1 MSDLYVDA
9 VDARYETHRICVDV
23 TAGCALRRGASA
35 MQKPSLA
42 RPTHSTRVGR
52 QRVSGLSPPLWPC
65 SGPWA
70 CASRHRGFKY
80 LGFRAWGA
88 RAFWGLNERE
98 LLVWIV
104 SCWLDFEDLRVDYT
118 HWGRFGCS
126 IYSP

>member
-35 MQKPSLA
+35 MQKPNLA
-42 RPTHSTRVGR
+42 RLHSTRVGR

-80 LGFRAWGA
+80 LGLGFGGRGFIGA
-88 RAFWGLNERE
+88 
-98 LLVWIV
+98 
-104 SCWLDFEDLRVDYT
+104 
-118 HWGRFGCS
+118 
-126 IYSP
+126 